1 MINYSE
7 ILKKYIKDNF
17 KNVAQFCK
25 QFEIHQGNLSAAM
38 SGKRAFDI
46 VAAKKIED
54 KIYAKTNT
62 RIFSN
67 DEQIPIQCIEFI
79 NLPDHYILDPHV
91 LAAVGTT
98 KENLKIFKLSD
109 LSMSPIFHKDTLIL
123 VNISDKEITPGKFYA
138 IEING
143 EVAIRRLVKSIGSD
157 IYTAKPENIN
167 FESQFFNP
175 KQDKLIGRCV
185 HICGQ
190 NI

>member
-1 MINYSE
+1 MNYKQ
-7 ILKKYIKDNF
+7 IFLDYVAKHH
-17 KNVAQFCK
+17 KNLNQFCK
-25 QFEIHQGNLSAAM
+25 EYKLSYG
-38 SGKRAFDI
+38 SLHRDLNKPEDLGLKRA
-46 VAAKKIED
+46 KTIED
-54 KIYAKTNT
+54 LIYQRIGI

-79 NLPDHYILDPHV
+79 NLPDRYILDPHV

-98 KENLKIFKLSD
+98 KDNLKIFKLSD

-123 VNISDKEITPGKFYA
+123 VNTSDKEITPGKFYA